1 MSVLINRK
9 PHFILDC
16 NWIQLVF
23 EGQLF
28 LTDTNVYR
36 AFMRMYWRFSIVWHM
51 DWKVFIP
58 PLSLIHAHVWLHLGC
73 KFSSI
78 LWWPALE
85 NSAFLLVLSI
95 HLIKHLNRQL
105 INIRI
110 LCKCLR
116 LLFRLV
122 SLIEQG
128 KRGMLFRIH
137 VKSLID
143 GFALLKLALDI
154 LSSSG
159 TAISHG

>member
-16 NWIQLVF
+16 KWIQLFF

-28 LTDTNVYR
+28 LTYPNVYR
-36 AFMRMYWRFSIVWHM
+36 AFMRMYWRFGIVWHI

-73 KFSSI
+73 KFGSI

-110 LCKCLR
+110 FCKCLR
-116 LLFRLV
+116 LLLRFV

-128 KRGMLFRIH
+128 KRRVLFRIH
-137 VKSLID
+137 VKSLLY
-143 GFALLKLALDI
+143 GFALLNLALEI

-159 TAISHG
+159 TAILHG